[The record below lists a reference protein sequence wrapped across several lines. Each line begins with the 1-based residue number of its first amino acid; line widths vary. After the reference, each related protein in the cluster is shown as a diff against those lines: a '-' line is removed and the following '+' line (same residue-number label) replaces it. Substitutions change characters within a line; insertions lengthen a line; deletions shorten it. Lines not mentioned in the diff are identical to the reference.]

1 VWRRVAASSLEGGSL
16 ATPASSR
23 SYEGAPNQEMAADCR
38 VSPWRG
44 GNDDDGG
51 RKHAGT
57 VRGSIAGVDE
67 MRARLAV
74 GGGERESLAVR

>member
-1 VWRRVAASSLEGGSL
+1 VWRRVAACSLEGGSL

-23 SYEGAPNQEMAADCR
+23 SYEGAPNREMAADWR

-44 GNDDDGG
+44 EMTTTAVENMP
-51 RKHAGT
+51 GT

-74 GGGERESLAVR
+74 GGGERESLAVQ

>member
-23 SYEGAPNQEMAADCR
+23 SYEGGSKSGN
-38 VSPWRG
+38 G
-44 GNDDDGG
+44 GGLAGLTVDGG
-51 RKHAGT
+51 EI
-57 VRGSIAGVDE
+57 SIAGVDE